1 MKKKYLFHVIVM
13 VTLGLLLSPVSVRAQ
28 NSENYLTLLHD
39 RTESSYGHI
48 IVRIPPNRKVPKD
61 WKMRW
66 YVSTYTPKGHKL
78 SLGFIRD
85 RERLSDEGKLVFNV
99 PIGEYKIE
107 ITRRSEQWTKGGTKG
122 FYITEGLWEYSW
134 PDTIKVDDVNVPIEK
149 GDIKIVNISYQ
160 NARVLRSDKEKGKR
174 TTLYMLEH
182 FRLLVEKGSPADLPD
197 QEPVVYP
204 IVKYAELKKIDETH
218 IIEALKKWDKDKI
231 AAIALL
237 HCEKPNARLISRA
250 LEDKSL
256 RFDVLV
262 ARILAKA
269 GDNNAVM
276 PLLRLLEQGSE
287 SERYT
292 AAWTL
297 GELKAKE
304 AVDALIAALED
315 KSVLLRNH
323 AVYALAQIKDERAV
337 DALIEATKDFD
348 RFSGQLFV
356 DSDPEIYIAH
366 CSTRGAGIIGPDLP
380 APSRRVRENA
390 IYALGQIGGQKAINT
405 LLNLIEAPDGDHVF
419 VIFALSNHKDSK
431 VIDALIK
438 ELKSNHQGSR
448 WMAVR
453 ILEKM
458 RAKKALDSLADLA
471 QNDSD
476 ETVRKAARKA
486 LEKIKKAD

>member
-1 MKKKYLFHVIVM
+1 MLAT
-13 VTLGLLLSPVSVRAQ
+13 VTVGLLLSAFPARAGDRQ
-28 NSENYLTLLHD
+28 TYLSFFHD
-39 RTESSYGHI
+39 GPKNGHGHI
-48 IVRIPPNRKVPKD
+48 IVRIAPDRKVPKD

-66 YVSTYTPKGHKL
+66 YVSTCTPKGHKL
-78 SLGFIRD
+78 SLGFIGD
-85 RERLSDEGKLVFNV
+85 RERLSDEGKLVFDV

-107 ITRRSEQWTKGGTKG
+107 ITKKSNQWTKGGTKG
-122 FYITEGLWEYSW
+122 FNIAEGRWEYSW

-160 NARVLRSDKEKGKR
+160 NARVFRSDEEKGKR
-174 TTLYMLEH
+174 TTLYMWED
-182 FRLLVEKGSPADLPD
+182 FRLLVEKGSPADLPK
-197 QEPVVYP
+197 EKPVVYP
-204 IVKYAELKKIDETH
+204 IVKHAELKKIDETH
-218 IIEALKKWDKDKI
+218 LIEALKKWDKDNI

-256 RFDVLV
+256 RFNVLV

-269 GDNNAVM
+269 GDNSVLM

-304 AVDALIAALED
+304 AVDTLIAALED

-323 AVYALAQIKDERAV
+323 AAYALAQIKDERAV

-348 RFSGQLFV
+348 FFSGQLFV
-356 DSDPEIYIAH
+356 DSDPEIYIAL
-366 CSTRGAGIIGPDLP
+366 CFTKDAGIIGPDLP

-405 LLNLIEAPDGDHVF
+405 LLNLIEAPDGDHVLA
-419 VIFALSNHKDSK
+419 IFALSNHKDSK

-438 ELKSNHQGSR
+438 ELKSDDQGSR
-448 WMAVR
+448 WMAVSA
-453 ILEKM
+453 LGKM

-476 ETVRKAARKA
+476 EMVREAAQEA
-486 LEKIKKAD
+486 LEKIEKADL